1 MVIPPHKSEQRHVT
15 LDAMNKEQ
23 NPREFIAIQD
33 EKSLISKDTLKQTF
47 NDTPNKDLET
57 P

>member
-47 NDTPNKDLET
+47 NDSPTKDLET